1 MITKE
6 MVQKHSSLNWCV
18 NLNRGSGKEV
28 SQVATI
34 VCGYPA
40 STEIL
45 GNKYS
50 IISVTKYFWNLMQ
63 A

>member
-1 MITKE
+1 MKWYRSIQALID
-6 MVQKHSSLNWCV
+6 VY
-18 NLNRGSGKEV
+18 LNRGSGKEV

-45 GNKYS
+45 CNKYS